1 MDLQTPELV
10 VSSGSLAEAE
20 KLFAAGADAVT
31 VGDERYALRP
41 PGYFDLTM
49 IHSAVQLAH
58 DQGKKVYV
66 LVNALLHHDHLEGLE
81 EYLRQLAEYEV
92 DAIVVGDPAVFMT
105 AKRVAPRLGLH
116 WSTET
121 TSTNYRTIQF
131 WAKRGAT
138 RAFLARELSME
149 EVIEIRRYSPIP
161 IQVQVHGMT
170 CIFHSKRKLV
180 SNYFDFLDRYR
191 EERGQPLFLKEHVRK
206 EQQYPVFEDQHGT
219 HVMSSEDLC
228 MIEHLGRLINGGVDC
243 FYIEG
248 NRKSAAYN
256 SQVVSIYRQAIDAF
270 LQDPKAPLD
279 PGLLSELKKI
289 QPENHPLGTGF
300 YFRKQVYRK
309 EGDTK

>member
-1 MDLQTPELV
+1 MGLQTPELN

-31 VGDERYALRP
+31 VGDERYALRA
-41 PGYFDLTM
+41 PGYFDLAM

-105 AKRVAPRLGLH
+105 AKRVAPQLGLH
-116 WSTET
+116 WNTET

-138 RAFLARELSME
+138 RAFLARELSMK
-149 EVIEIRRYSPIP
+149 EVIEIKRYSPVP
-161 IQVQVHGMT
+161 IQVQVHGVT

-180 SNYFDFLDRYR
+180 SNYFHFQERYR
-191 EERGQPLFLKEHVRK
+191 EEREQPLFLKEHVRD
-206 EQQYPVFEDQHGT
+206 EQQYPVFEDLHGT
-219 HVMSSEDLC
+219 HVMSAEDLC
-228 MIEHLGRLINGGVDC
+228 MIEHLGQLITSGVDC

-248 NRKSAAYN
+248 NRKSIPYN
-256 SQVVSIYRQAIDAF
+256 CQIASIYRQAIDTF
-270 LQDPKAPLD
+270 LQDPQAPLD
-279 PGLLSELKKI
+279 HSLLSELQKI
-289 QPENHPLGTGF
+289 QPKNYPLGTGF
-300 YFRKQVYRK
+300 YFKEQVYRK
-309 EGDTK
+309 R